1 MNSTTA
7 STEKSTNKLV
17 SFEIC
22 GQAYRLSDYY
32 LGIERNQEALSEHLP
47 TLEEFP
53 YSVRQ
58 LKGDLLTHTMDIPV
72 KIVYNGEKSSLGAFL
87 SECRE
92 FESQLP
98 LVEEING
105 LERKFEFI
113 VIFDGVQ
120 NKDSHAEIIETFR
133 VFQDL
138 YFTLAS
144 ARWALIQ
151 AHRILHLKSEVDWKD
166 GWEQLWIRASWLNNA
181 IVMYNSCFDKLLQT
195 IWIGTKKYIGYQYE
209 SKKKTV
215 TLQRNNLFT
224 TKGLEQVYMACD
236 YDIIQKKLP
245 KVLRKK
251 ITGHSND
258 LKKVRKHANRIKHR
272 GGMRY
277 KGLFPYGNI
286 SNLTSRNSYSAAW
299 TKKDDDIDIVI
310 EEVKKYHIAFCELVR
325 EVFEFIMDEFKKQ
338 GHLTDS
344 PNKVVFSVQKKKTK
358 IGVYKLGKYGAK
370 IEI

>member
-1 MNSTTA
+1 M
-7 STEKSTNKLV
+7 V

-47 TLEEFP
+47 RLEEFP

-195 IWIGTKKYIGYQYE
+195 IWIGTKKYIGYQYK

-245 KVLRKK
+245 KVL
-251 ITGHSND
+251 
-258 LKKVRKHANRIKHR
+258 
-272 GGMRY
+272 
-277 KGLFPYGNI
+277 
-286 SNLTSRNSYSAAW
+286 
-299 TKKDDDIDIVI
+299 
-310 EEVKKYHIAFCELVR
+310 
-325 EVFEFIMDEFKKQ
+325 
-338 GHLTDS
+338 
-344 PNKVVFSVQKKKTK
+344 
-358 IGVYKLGKYGAK
+358 
-370 IEI
+370 

>member
-1 MNSTTA
+1 MNSATS
-7 STEKSTNKLV
+7 STKKSTNKLV

-53 YSVRQ
+53 YSVIQ
-58 LKGDLLTHTMDIPV
+58 LKGDLLTHIMDVPV
-72 KIVYNGEKSSLGAFL
+72 KIVYKGEKSSLGTFL

-92 FESQLP
+92 FESQLS

-105 LERKFEFI
+105 LEKKFEFI
-113 VIFDGVQ
+113 VVFDGVQ
-120 NKDSHAEIIETFR
+120 NKDSHAGIIETFR

-166 GWEQLWIRASWLNNA
+166 GWEQLWIRASWLNNS
-181 IVMYNSCFDKLLQT
+181 IVLYNSCFDKLIQT
-195 IWIGTKKYIGYQYE
+195 IWIGLRKYEGY
-209 SKKKTV
+209 SCKIDGKNV
-215 TLQRNNLFT
+215 TLKRNDLFSKEGLEKVYRSCDYNKVKNLFPS
-224 TKGLEQVYMACD
+224 EFRQ
-236 YDIIQKKLP
+236 IIDDNYKKL
-245 KVLRKK
+245 K
-251 ITGHSND
+251 I
-258 LKKVRKHANRIKHR
+258 VREFANRIKHR

-277 KGLFPYGNI
+277 KELFPYGNI
-286 SNLTSRNSYSAAW
+286 CEMTSEDCYSA
-299 TKKDDDIDIVI
+299 TQTQIEDDMDTVI
-310 EEVKKYHIAFCELVR
+310 EEVKKYHEAFCELTKD
-325 EVFEFIMDEFKKQ
+325 VFRCIMDEFKKQ

-344 PNKVVFSVQKKKTK
+344 PNKIVFSVQKKKTK
-358 IGVYKLGKYGAK
+358 IGVYKLGKHGAK